1 MINVQQLTMN
11 IWTCRDKKNEKLS
24 NQAMLL
30 TEYHPVCP
38 STENKF
44 KIHMVNLS
52 SVNHILGQEYSL
64 VVWDFYIHLF

>member
-1 MINVQQLTMN
+1 MNLQQLTMN
-11 IWTCRDKKNEKLS
+11 IWTCRGKENEKFS
-24 NQAMLL
+24 NQEMLL
-30 TEYHPVCP
+30 TEYRPGHP

-52 SVNHILGQEYSL
+52 CVNHILGQEYSL